1 MCFYAV
7 QDIIQAAA
15 LLGDHDI
22 RTLDMHYRG
31 LTSREEAVRFFA
43 LRPATFNG
51 DSTAIGNDAFV
62 SGTPGGI

>member
-15 LLGDHDI
+15 RLGDHDI

-43 LRPATFNG
+43 L
-51 DSTAIGNDAFV
+51 
-62 SGTPGGI
+62 